1 MSPNPT
7 YSRKPS
13 QGRSTEKAPLTPITP
28 NTPTRITIPPSSV
41 FDNVQSA
48 DLNELR
54 LPSRPYSLSSNS
66 HSLSQEVEDA
76 SLEESYVPPV
86 DDGLDDLW
94 ETLRHKKELKMAKE
108 TPKVQSLQDHT
119 PEEEE
124 FSPIEAPDVDEPAG
138 AQRPETLR
146 RQKSMY
152 VSFPI
157 QFFLE
162 DREKLIGSNQRTS
175 FRESP
180 DGRII
185 AAFIDMRGVQKKDV
199 HVSYSRNRLVISWK
213 IVEVSEYEE
222 NGRII
227 RDRVER
233 DFQRVHPLPEGT
245 RFEEISGVMNG
256 RFLVLRYPNSR
267 SFRVENRPSSVLS

>member
-1 MSPNPT
+1 MPPNPA

-13 QGRSTEKAPLTPITP
+13 QGKSTDKAPLTPITP
-28 NTPTRITIPPSSV
+28 NTPTRITIPASSV
-41 FDNVQSA
+41 FENAQSPE
-48 DLNELR
+48 LNER
-54 LPSRPYSLSSNS
+54 LPSRTYSSSSNS
-66 HSLSQEVEDA
+66 HSLSQEVDDA
-76 SLEESYVPPV
+76 SLEESYIPPV
-86 DDGLDDLW
+86 DEGLDDLW

-108 TPKVQSLQDHT
+108 TPKVQSLQEHFPD
-119 PEEEE
+119 EEE
-124 FSPIEAPDVDEPAG
+124 FSPIEAPDVDEPTG
-138 AQRPETLR
+138 TQRPEALR
-146 RQKSMY
+146 RQKS
-152 VSFPI
+152 I
-157 QFFLE
+157 
-162 DREKLIGSNQRTS
+162 TS

-185 AAFIDMRGVQKKDV
+185 AAFIEMRGVQKKDV

-213 IVEVSEYEE
+213 TVEVSEYEE
-222 NGRII
+222 NGRTI
-227 RDRVER
+227 RERLER

>member
-1 MSPNPT
+1 MPNT
-7 YSRKPS
+7 TGIYSRKPS
-13 QGRSTEKAPLTPITP
+13 RNQDKGGSTLP

-41 FDNVQSA
+41 FDRSYA
-48 DLNELR
+48 DNER
-54 LPSRPYSLSSNS
+54 LPTTTRTTYTHSSSSNS
-66 HSLSQEVEDA
+66 RSRSQSQGIDDTL
-76 SLEESYVPPV
+76 LEESYVPPV

-108 TPKVQSLQDHT
+108 TPKVQSLQEH
-119 PEEEE
+119 PEEE
-124 FSPIEAPDVDEPAG
+124 FSPIEAPDVDVPVG
-138 AQRPETLR
+138 TQRPESLR
-146 RQKSMY
+146 RQKS
-152 VSFPI
+152 I
-157 QFFLE
+157 
-162 DREKLIGSNQRTS
+162 TS

-185 AAFIDMRGVQKKDV
+185 AAFIEMPGVHKQDV

-213 IVEVSEYEE
+213 TVEVSAEYEE
-222 NGRII
+222 NGRLI
-227 RDRVER
+227 REKLVR

-267 SFRVENRPSSVLS
+267 SFRVENIPTSSVLS